1 MSIFK
6 TLKSLLSRDD
16 EPKEYSVAKGDTL
29 SSIAKKNN
37 TDVSSL
43 IKANKIKDANL
54 IQPKQKIVIPKKE
67 IKMPASVKANNNDYS
82 VKQGDTLSSIARN
95 NNTSLLKLL
104 EINNLENP
112 DIINIG
118 TKLKMPVNMKQQRIE
133 REKKNN
139 YIIKKGDNLFD
150 IAKNNNLNLQQ
161 LLEANPLIKNTNQI
175 NVGREITV
183 PQFGNIYKAEA
194 EERRN
199 LPIEEPQESFIPSNL
214 KQLVYDINPIN
225 RIKRKYNMN
234 MGDFTEGDLT
244 PAEYKAAKVLAKR
257 ALKDGRNNITYDDFA
272 TGDDVGAGKSMS
284 LKEAYFKFKNPMY
297 SLKTLVGR
305 GTLEINNAG
314 ETVIVDRYNFN
325 EKEASSVRDYAQ
337 KIARVVSDPLYGVFR
352 EAGSVFGSDEGEG
365 SFVRINLGK
374 LL

>member
-133 REKKNN
+133 REKKN
-139 YIIKKGDNLFD
+139 I
-150 IAKNNNLNLQQ
+150 
-161 LLEANPLIKNTNQI
+161 ETN
-175 NVGREITV
+175 
-183 PQFGNIYKAEA
+183 
-194 EERRN
+194 
-199 LPIEEPQESFIPSNL
+199 
-214 KQLVYDINPIN
+214 
-225 RIKRKYNMN
+225 
-234 MGDFTEGDLT
+234 
-244 PAEYKAAKVLAKR
+244 
-257 ALKDGRNNITYDDFA
+257 
-272 TGDDVGAGKSMS
+272 
-284 LKEAYFKFKNPMY
+284 
-297 SLKTLVGR
+297 
-305 GTLEINNAG
+305 
-314 ETVIVDRYNFN
+314 
-325 EKEASSVRDYAQ
+325 
-337 KIARVVSDPLYGVFR
+337 
-352 EAGSVFGSDEGEG
+352 
-365 SFVRINLGK
+365 VRILII
-374 LL
+374 